1 LPGLNS
7 GDHYIGHGAEV
18 LYVGDTAEKFPPRVR
33 LDKLEELRFFNLT
46 DAKLPDV
53 VAYSESKNWVYL
65 IEAVHSANPI
75 SRERRLVLSNLLEE
89 CTANAVY
96 VTAFLD
102 KFVFR
107 RFAPD
112 IAWETEVWIVSDP
125 DHLIH
130 FNGDKFLGPYIDP
143 SR

>member
-1 LPGLNS
+1 MNT
-7 GDHYIGHGAEV
+7 DEHG
-18 LYVGDTAEKFPPRVR
+18 YF
-33 LDKLEELRFFNLT
+33 
-46 DAKLPDV
+46 
-53 VAYSESKNWVYL
+53 
-65 IEAVHSANPI
+65 

-102 KFVFR
+102 KAVFR

-112 IAWETEVWIVSDP
+112 IAWETEVWIVSKP

-130 FNGDKFLGPYIDP
+130 FNGDKFLGPYIDS